1 MVPHAGFF
9 FKGWEF
15 DLAVRYLRTKRKNG
29 GIAVIAILSY
39 VGVALAVT
47 ALIAVMSVMNGFQG
61 EIMGRFLTFNSHVDI
76 SGPAINN
83 AATRDAMLSRLSAV
97 PGVIDAAPYVESSA
111 LVESRLTSAP
121 AFIRGGSEE
130 SLRRAGISRDLI
142 AGSFDDYADD
152 TVLIGEG
159 VADSLGLKVGDQI
172 VLTVPGGQST
182 DDLAAERRA
191 YTVAGIFSSKVA
203 RIDQTY
209 IYMRLTEAQ
218 DFLARGGK
226 WDMVEIRVRNPY
238 RIETIMLRLKSAAG
252 KNTRIEDWK
261 HRDSVVWG
269 ALKFEAAA
277 MRVILFFVTVIA
289 AMNIVSGIVMLV
301 KNKTR
306 DIAILRTIG
315 AGKASITR
323 IFFLAGALV
332 GAAGTFTGLVVGVV
346 LVIFIYPLQR
356 GLEWLFH
363 FNFAM
368 GDMAYLPASLHVGET
383 LIVVFGAFIATSLCT
398 LIPALA
404 ASRLEPVDALRYE

>member
-1 MVPHAGFF
+1 MPGFF

-39 VGVALAVT
+39 VGVALSVT

-61 EIMGRFLTFNSHVDI
+61 EIMGRFLTFNSHADI
-76 SGPAINN
+76 SGPAINDI
-83 AATRDAMLSRLSAV
+83 ATRDAVLSRLKVV
-97 PGVIDAAPYVESSA
+97 PGVIDASPYVESSA
-111 LVESRLTSAP
+111 LAESRLTSAP
-121 AFIRGGSEE
+121 AFVRGGSGE

-142 AGSFDDYADD
+142 AGSFNDYADD
-152 TVLIGEG
+152 AVLIGEG
-159 VADSLGLKVGDQI
+159 VADNLGLRVGDQI
-172 VLTVPGGQST
+172 VLTVPGGQSGA
-182 DDLAAERRA
+182 LAEMRRA

-203 RIDQTY
+203 KIDQTY
-209 IYMRLTEAQ
+209 IYMPLIEAQ
-218 DFLARGGK
+218 DFLGRGGK
-226 WDMVEIRVRNPY
+226 WDMIEIRVRNPY
-238 RIETIMLRLKSAAG
+238 RIQSTMPRLKAAAD
-252 KNTRIEDWK
+252 KNSKIEDWK

-277 MRVILFFVTVIA
+277 MRAILFFVTVIA

-315 AGKASITR
+315 AGQTSITR
-323 IFFLAGALV
+323 IFFLTGALV
-332 GAAGTFTGLVVGVV
+332 GAAGTLTGLVVGVAIV
-346 LVIFIYPLQR
+346 TFIYPLQR

-363 FNFAM
+363 FTFAM

-383 LIVVFGAFIATSLCT
+383 LVVVFGAFIATSLCT

-404 ASRLEPVDALRYE
+404 AARLEPIDALRYE

>member
-1 MVPHAGFF
+1 MPGFL

-61 EIMGRFLTFNSHVDI
+61 EIMGRFLTFNSHADI
-76 SGPAINN
+76 SGPVINDSLN
-83 AATRDAMLSRLSAV
+83 REAMLSRLRAV
-97 PGVIDAAPYVESSA
+97 PGVVDAAPYVESSA
-111 LVESRLTSAP
+111 LAESRLTSAP
-121 AFIRGGSEE
+121 AFVRGGSGE
-130 SLRRAGISRDLI
+130 SLRRAGIGRDLI
-142 AGSFDDYADD
+142 AGSFDAYADD
-152 TVLIGEG
+152 AVLIGEG
-159 VADSLGLKVGDQI
+159 VAGNLGLRVGDQI
-172 VLTVPGGQST
+172 VLTVPGGRSA
-182 DDLAAERRA
+182 DNLAAERRA

-203 RIDQTY
+203 KIDQTY
-209 IYMRLTEAQ
+209 IYMPLAEAQ
-218 DFLARGGK
+218 AFLGRDSK
-226 WDMVEIRVRNPY
+226 WDMIEIRVRKPY
-238 RIETIMLRLKSAAG
+238 RIESVMPRLQAVAG
-252 KNTRIEDWK
+252 ENAKIENWK
-261 HRDSVVWG
+261 HRDSVIWG

-277 MRVILFFVTVIA
+277 MRAILFFVTIIA

-332 GAAGTFTGLVVGVV
+332 GAAGTFTGLVVGVAIV
-346 LVIFIYPLQR
+346 TFIYPLQR

-363 FNFAM
+363 FSFAM

-383 LIVVFGAFIATSLCT
+383 LFVVFGAFIATSLCT
-398 LIPALA
+398 LIPALSA
-404 ASRLEPVDALRYE
+404 ARLEPVDALRYE

>member
-1 MVPHAGFF
+1 MPGFI

-29 GIAVIAILSY
+29 GIAVIAVLSY

-61 EIMGRFLTFNSHVDI
+61 EIMGRFLTFNSHADI
-76 SGPAINN
+76 SGPAINDSQ
-83 AATRDAMLSRLSAV
+83 TRDDMLSRLRVV
-97 PGVIDAAPYVESSA
+97 PGVVDASPYVESSA
-111 LVESRLTSAP
+111 LAENRLTSVP
-121 AFIRGGSEE
+121 AFIRGGSGE
-130 SLRRAGISRDLI
+130 SLRRVGISQDLI

-152 TVLIGEG
+152 AVLIGEG
-159 VADSLGLKVGDQI
+159 VADSLGLRVGDQI
-172 VLTVPGGQST
+172 VLTVPGGQSN
-182 DDLAAERRA
+182 DLAAVRRA

-203 RIDQTY
+203 KIDQTY
-209 IYMRLTEAQ
+209 IYMPLTEAQ
-218 DFLARGGK
+218 AFLGRGDK
-226 WDMVEIRVRNPY
+226 WDLIEIRVRNPY
-238 RIETIMLRLKSAAG
+238 RIESVMPRLQAVAG
-252 KNTRIEDWK
+252 KNTKIEDWK

-277 MRVILFFVTVIA
+277 MRAILFFVTVIA

-301 KNKTR
+301 KNKIR

-332 GAAGTFTGLVVGVV
+332 GAAGTLTGLVVGVAIV
-346 LVIFIYPLQR
+346 TFIYPLQR

-363 FNFAM
+363 FSFAM
-368 GDMAYLPASLHVGET
+368 GDMAYLPATLHVGET
-383 LIVVFGAFIATSLCT
+383 LLVVFGAFIATSLCT
-398 LIPALA
+398 LIPALSA
-404 ASRLEPVDALRYE
+404 ARLEPVDALRYE

>member
-1 MVPHAGFF
+1 MPGFF

-61 EIMGRFLTFNSHVDI
+61 EIMGRFLTFNSHADI
-76 SGPAINN
+76 EGPAINQRLN
-83 AATRDAMLSRLSAV
+83 RDTMLSRLRQT
-97 PGVIDAAPYVESSA
+97 PGVVDAAPYVESPA
-111 LVESRLTSAP
+111 LGESRLTSAP
-121 AFIRGGSEE
+121 VFIRGGNGE
-130 SLRRAGISRDLI
+130 SLKHAGIAENLI
-142 AGSFDDYADD
+142 AGSVRNYDVGDA
-152 TVLIGEG
+152 VLIGEG
-159 VADSLGLKVGDQI
+159 VAGTLGLRVGDQI
-172 VLTVPGGQST
+172 VLTAPAGQSEN
-182 DDLAAERRA
+182 DLAAARRA

-203 RIDQTY
+203 KVDQTY
-209 IYMRLTEAQ
+209 IYLPLAEAQ
-218 DFLARGGK
+218 DFLGRGGN
-226 WDMVEIRVRNPY
+226 WDMIEIRVRNPY
-238 RIETIMLRLKSAAG
+238 RIEAIMPHLKSAAG
-252 KNTRIEDWK
+252 RNTKVEDWK
-261 HRDSVVWG
+261 QRDSVVWG

-277 MRVILFFVTVIA
+277 MRAILFFVTVIA

-315 AGKASITR
+315 AGKASVTR
-323 IFFLAGALV
+323 VFFLAGAMV
-332 GAAGTFTGLVVGVV
+332 GAAGTFTGLVVGVAIV
-346 LVIFIYPLQR
+346 TFIYPLQR

-363 FNFAM
+363 FSFAM
-368 GDMAYLPASLHVGET
+368 GDMAYLPANLHVGET
-383 LIVVFGAFIATSLCT
+383 LVVVFGAFLATSLCT

>member
-1 MVPHAGFF
+1 MPGFI

-29 GIAVIAILSY
+29 GIAVIAVLSY

-61 EIMGRFLTFNSHVDI
+61 EIMGRFLTFNSHADI
-76 SGPAINN
+76 SGPAINDSQ
-83 AATRDAMLSRLSAV
+83 TRDDMLSRLRVV
-97 PGVIDAAPYVESSA
+97 PGVVDASPYVESSA
-111 LVESRLTSAP
+111 LAESRLTSVP
-121 AFIRGGSEE
+121 AFIRGGSGE
-130 SLRRAGISRDLI
+130 SLRRVGISQDLI

-152 TVLIGEG
+152 AVLIGEG
-159 VADSLGLKVGDQI
+159 VADSLGLRVGDQI
-172 VLTVPGGQST
+172 VLTVPGGQSN
-182 DDLAAERRA
+182 DLAAVRRA

-203 RIDQTY
+203 KIDQTY
-209 IYMRLTEAQ
+209 IYMPLTEAQ
-218 DFLARGGK
+218 AFLGRGDK
-226 WDMVEIRVRNPY
+226 WDLIEIRVRNPY
-238 RIETIMLRLKSAAG
+238 RIESVMPRLQAVAG
-252 KNTRIEDWK
+252 KNTKIEDWK

-277 MRVILFFVTVIA
+277 MRAILFFVTVIA

-301 KNKTR
+301 KNKIR

-332 GAAGTFTGLVVGVV
+332 GAAGTLTGLVVGVAIV
-346 LVIFIYPLQR
+346 TFIYPLQR

-363 FNFAM
+363 FSFAM
-368 GDMAYLPASLHVGET
+368 GDMAYLPATLHVGET
-383 LIVVFGAFIATSLCT
+383 LLVVFGAFIATSLCT
-398 LIPALA
+398 LIPALSA
-404 ASRLEPVDALRYE
+404 ARLEPVDALRYE